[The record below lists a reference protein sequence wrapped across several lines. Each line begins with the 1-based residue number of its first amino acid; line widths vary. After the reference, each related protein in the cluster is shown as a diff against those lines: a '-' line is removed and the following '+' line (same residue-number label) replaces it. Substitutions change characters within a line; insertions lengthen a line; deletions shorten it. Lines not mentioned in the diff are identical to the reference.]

1 MTGSLKVAGAV
12 LATGALA
19 VASLGA
25 VSTTASATPV
35 PGAAQN
41 RIVGGA
47 VAHTADAPWAIQ
59 LSNSASPD
67 ATKEWCGATLV
78 AADKI
83 VTAAHCAKEAA
94 STYTAIQGRD
104 HLGRARGQKSAI
116 SHIWVDPAYGHR
128 RGHDVAV
135 MTLATSFT
143 GVPTLPLETDVAADT
158 VGARPVVYGWGMTNN
173 TGPEDV
179 FQEVTVPVLGDAY
192 CVSAYPKKG
201 RTDGFTTRGEICAG
215 YKEGGKDACS
225 GDSGGPLVLNGQL
238 FGVVSWGDDCA
249 VAGKPGVYAEVATYA
264 SELQAQID
272 G

>member
-12 LATGALA
+12 LAAGALT

-25 VSTTASATPV
+25 TSATAAAIPV

-47 VAHTADAPWAIQ
+47 VASTVDAPWAIQ

-67 ATKEWCGATLV
+67 PSKEWCGSTLV
-78 AADKI
+78 AANKI
-83 VTAAHCAKEAA
+83 VTAAHCATAA
-94 STYTAIQGRD
+94 AKTYTAIQGRD
-104 HLGRARGQKSAI
+104 HLSRARGRKSAI
-116 SHIWVDPAYGHR
+116 SHIWIDPAYGHR

-135 MTLATSFT
+135 LTLATPFT
-143 GVPTLPLETDVAADT
+143 GVPTLPLETDPAADT
-158 VGARPVVYGWGMTNN
+158 VGAQSVVYGWGMTQK

-192 CVSAYPKKG
+192 CASAYPKKG
-201 RTDGFTTRGEICAG
+201 RTEGFTPKGEICAG

-225 GDSGGPLVLNGQL
+225 GDSGGPLVLNGRL

-264 SELQAQID
+264 SELQAHID